1 MLPFSCRQAVK
12 WLATK
17 SGAQWLE
24 NCKWSLLFG
33 TSFNKVLSLPSGL
46 AILKILQ
53 ELLKQLKV
61 LFSGS
66 LHRTFCELLMFPVG
80 VSLYKQFKANLI
92 ASLTVAVVLQ
102 GSWPQL
108 EEGNDFE
115 LAQLCLAL
123 TSSLLA

>member
-1 MLPFSCRQAVK
+1 
-12 WLATK
+12 
-17 SGAQWLE
+17 
-24 NCKWSLLFG
+24 
-33 TSFNKVLSLPSGL
+33 
-46 AILKILQ
+46 
-53 ELLKQLKV
+53 
-61 LFSGS
+61 
-66 LHRTFCELLMFPVG
+66 MFPVG